1 MQALTTIEFANT
13 YFETKPNAEAW
24 KDLTENEK
32 NIQLME
38 ATRRIYAVNGFKY
51 TPEVIELLTA
61 IPDDLQQ
68 ACCEVVY
75 NLLLVADDTNP
86 HLVNQSLGISSL
98 SFGNDSVSYDNTLKI
113 SAMGLDNTIFSDYA
127 QSILDKYI
135 IKGYKYV

>member
-1 MQALTTIEFANT
+1 MQALTTIEYANA

-24 KDLTENEK
+24 KNLTENEK
-32 NIQLME
+32 NTQLME

-51 TPEVIELLTA
+51 TSDVLEALVT

-75 NLLLVADDTNP
+75 NLISVADNSNP
-86 HLVNQSLGISSL
+86 HLVNQKLGISSI
-98 SFGNDSVSYDNTLKI
+98 SFGNDSVSYDNMLKT
-113 SAMGLDNTIFSDYA
+113 SALGLDNTIFSEYA